1 MSNEGL
7 YYKRDEGKRVIIS
20 ETGSGEVLLLFD
32 GTRTG
37 SVMWAAPNEGIAP
50 TNELKQ
56 IHSTSH
62 QGCRVSVKRQKHGCH
77 YLFALIFTGFRC
89 FFKATKANRT
99 QFTQLLF
106 YCYRNQLR

>member
-1 MSNEGL
+1 MKGYIMSGMRGKESL
-7 YYKRDEGKRVIIS
+7 YPKPEAGKS
-20 ETGSGEVLLLFD
+20 YYYSMEHEVL
-32 GTRTG
+32 RVTG
-37 SVMWAAPNEGIAP
+37 SVMWTAPNEGIAP

-77 YLFALIFTGFRC
+77 YLFALIFTCFRC

-106 YCYRNQLR
+106 YCYRN